1 MHILDRIVERK
12 RIQIEEEKREVSL
25 EEMIERS
32 QNKEIRDFTGAIR
45 NAKGLAIISEIKKA
59 SPSQGVIKED
69 FDPVATGK
77 IYEEQGFDAFSIL
90 TEKHF
95 FLGDDSYIAMV
106 KDVCSKPILRK
117 DFIIDEYQIYQTKA
131 IGGDAI
137 LLIASVLKERLSEFY
152 RKSVEIGLHPLV
164 EVHSESEIE
173 YIEPADP
180 AIIGINN
187 RDLETFTTDIKHTE
201 EILKHLP
208 KDRLIISES
217 GIKGA
222 EDLKYLKMLGVN
234 GALIGESLMR
244 NLKNIK
250 EVF

>member
-106 KDVCSKPILRK
+106 KAVCSKPILRK

-137 LLIASVLKERLSEFY
+137 LLIASVLKERLPEFY

-201 EILKHLP
+201 DILKHLP